1 MKTIFDYLKDLLF
14 TKDGKSMQNIDDESG
29 YNTFMINR
37 WISMY
42 SPAMAILVNETT
54 NRYWTLLTKK
64 KDSYNFLHK
73 LLPKVPSRR
82 IYYVKKTKKEK
93 TEQDEII
100 SVLAKNMELSKR
112 EITYYIESSNIDLTK
127 FKDYGKSKR

>member
-14 TKDGKSMQNIDDESG
+14 TKDGKSMQNIDDENG

-37 WISMY
+37 WVSMY

-64 KDSYNFLHK
+64 KDSYNFLK
-73 LLPKVPSRR
+73 RTIKV
-82 IYYVKKTKKEK
+82 T
-93 TEQDEII
+93 
-100 SVLAKNMELSKR
+100 
-112 EITYYIESSNIDLTK
+112 
-127 FKDYGKSKR
+127 